1 MYHQEYN
8 GKYVGNWEIT
18 VKTRGAVRRWRSVL
32 LLHHSCNAVHNIILF
47 VV

>member
-1 MYHQEYN
+1 MYHQENN
-8 GKYVGNWEIT
+8 GKYVGNWENT
-18 VKTRGAVRRWRSVL
+18 GGAVRRWRSVL